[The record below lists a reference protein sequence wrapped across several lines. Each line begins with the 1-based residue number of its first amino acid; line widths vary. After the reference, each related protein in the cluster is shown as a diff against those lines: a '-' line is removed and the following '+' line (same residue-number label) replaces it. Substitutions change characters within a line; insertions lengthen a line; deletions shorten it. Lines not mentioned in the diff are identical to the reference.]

1 MGRRLGGRQRVANWS
16 VAGSITNCR
25 GWSVAD
31 WIEDEVSQNRQRM
44 KRRWWSV
51 ADEASPTTEGWSIVD
66 ELKRHQRRAKASP
79 IGELKHCDGE
89 LKHRERRFEALRR
102 RAKVPRWQF
111 GLLKRCERR
120 SKVPRWWDK
129 VPRWRDKVP
138 RRRAK
143 APWRRSWLLK
153 HRDGDLGF

>member
-16 VAGSITNCR
+16 VAGSIANCR

-31 WIEDEVSQNRQRM
+31 WIEDEATQNRQRM

-51 ADEASPTTEGWSIVD
+51 VDEASPTTEGWSIAG

-79 IGELKHCDGE
+79 IGELKRCDGE
-89 LKHRERRFEALRR
+89 LKHREQWFEALRR
-102 RAKVPRWQF
+102 RSR
-111 GLLKRCERR
+111 LLKRCERR

-129 VPRWRDKVP
+129 APRWRDKVSQ
-138 RRRAK
+138 RRAK
-143 APWRRSWLLK
+143 APRRRSGLLK
-153 HRDGDLGF
+153 HRDDDLGF